1 MAANKVNRS
10 RKRHTRQFPQVK
22 GKIVDDVE
30 LSLSTDYRAVH
41 IRFQDK
47 TALTLDLQPCFWVT
61 PTLADW
67 KTGDF
72 KLLKRW
78 KPVQTGR

>member
-1 MAANKVNRS
+1 MAATKSTRS
-10 RKRHTRQFPQVK
+10 RKRRTRQFPQVA

-67 KTGDF
+67 KTGDCR
-72 KLLKRW
+72 LLKQWR
-78 KPVQTGR
+78 PVHS

>member
-1 MAANKVNRS
+1 MAASKSTRS
-10 RKRHTRQFPQVK
+10 RKRRTRQFPQVA

-47 TALTLDLQPCFWVT
+47 TALTLDLQPRFWIT

-67 KTGDF
+67 KTGDC
-72 KLLKRW
+72 KLLKQWR
-78 KPVQTGR
+78 PVHS

>member
-1 MAANKVNRS
+1 MAASKSTRS
-10 RKRHTRQFPQVK
+10 RKRRTRQFPQVA

-41 IRFQDK
+41 VRFQDK
-47 TALTLDLQPCFWVT
+47 TALTLDLEPCFRIT

-78 KPVQTGR
+78 QPVHG